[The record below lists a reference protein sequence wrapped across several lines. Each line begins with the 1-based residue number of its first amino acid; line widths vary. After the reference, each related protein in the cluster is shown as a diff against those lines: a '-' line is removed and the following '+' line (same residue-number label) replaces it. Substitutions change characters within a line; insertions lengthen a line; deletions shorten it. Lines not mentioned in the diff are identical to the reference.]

1 MKIRGEKRFYQRDA
15 YVSRPLRVFV
25 PDECKCIYQEGCSF
39 RDVVRLFHFIRF
51 SPART
56 LLRREWKFNENAGV
70 CSGEWKRRGG
80 MGDKGVD
87 EALNE
92 NAPYFTRL
100 TNADESVTGLN
111 FCREDFEGKR

>member
-1 MKIRGEKRFYQRDA
+1 MRTYHGRCAFSYQMNANAYIKRVAPSATSSACFT
-15 YVSRPLRVFV
+15 LFVF
-25 PDECKCIYQEGCSF
+25 
-39 RDVVRLFHFIRF
+39 
-51 SPART
+51 
-56 LLRREWKFNENAGV
+56 RRRALYSAANENSTKMRGCV
-70 CSGEWKRRGG
+70 PGSESGGGGEG

-111 FCREDFEGKR
+111 FCREDASKGSDNALM

>member
-1 MKIRGEKRFYQRDA
+1 MHISRGLLLPRRRPLVSLYSFFAGAHSTPPRMKIQRKCGGVFRGVKA
-15 YVSRPLRVFV
+15 
-25 PDECKCIYQEGCSF
+25 
-39 RDVVRLFHFIRF
+39 
-51 SPART
+51 A
-56 LLRREWKFNENAGV
+56 AGG
-70 CSGEWKRRGG
+70 GEG

-111 FCREDFEGKR
+111 FCREDASKGSDNALM

>member
-1 MKIRGEKRFYQRDA
+1 
-15 YVSRPLRVFV
+15 
-25 PDECKCIYQEGCSF
+25 
-39 RDVVRLFHFIRF
+39 
-51 SPART
+51 
-56 LLRREWKFNENAGV
+56 
-70 CSGEWKRRGG
+70 

-111 FCREDFEGKR
+111 FCREDASKGSDNALM